1 MPTLMDVLSRLISA
15 AMKRD
20 KVAFL
25 DCLTSDIEYRYHIN
39 ARPHIGKEWI
49 ERFLNKYCDTTTD
62 NVWRVDRY
70 AENGNML
77 LVEGYEEYVI
87 KATGQKVLHPYMGI
101 CEIRDGKI
109 ARMRDY
115 FEMGDAQGGA

>member
-1 MPTLMDVLSRLISA
+1 MPVLMDALTQLINA
-15 AMKRD
+15 AMQRD
-20 KVAFL
+20 KAAFL
-25 DCLTSDIEYRYHIN
+25 ECLTPDIEYRYHVN
-39 ARPHIGKEWI
+39 ARMLIGKEWV
-49 ERFLNKYCDTTTD
+49 ERFLDKYWQTTTD

-87 KATGQKVLHPYMGI
+87 KATGQKVCHPYMGI
-101 CEIRDGKI
+101 CEIRDGRI

-115 FEMGDAQGGA
+115 FEMGDAHSST